1 MNIICWIDKNN
12 LWWCKLKISWVKYK
26 NDKKSFKILENLG
39 FDVFKIE
46 DLDDTD
52 NKLKN
57 LIKENYR
64 TIIISNE
71 VASFSEDLIKKYMRS

>member
-1 MNIICWIDKNN
+1 M
-12 LWWCKLKISWVKYK
+12 KISWVKYK

>member
-1 MNIICWIDKNN
+1 M
-12 LWWCKLKISWVKYK
+12 KISWVKYK
-26 NDKKSFKILENLG
+26 NDKKSFKIPENLG